1 MVQVSP
7 PVSLPPVLVY
17 KTELD
22 LENYVWPGLDTHFLN
37 YVWPGFQEE
46 IVVARGRTTHLTT
59 LGTCV
64 DGLSCGRTTR
74 GCTKMAAPWPHYEGL
89 YKMVAPWPLLT
100 VACLPVRTNRFNR
113 VLAEKGG
120 SLATLTDGAGSVHQP
135 VRHPKIVSQ
144 PCILG
149 AVLGIFRCRRTTF
162 AHLIYIVHI
171 VHIVHIAPSIPTAGR
186 GAPGVSTL
194 LASGPSEQTLVSGR
208 QP

>member
-120 SLATLTDGAGSVHQP
+120 SLATLTDGAGSGHQR
-135 VRHPKIVSQ
+135 VRHPKIVLR
-144 PCILG
+144 P
-149 AVLGIFRCRRTTF
+149 RCSEAGT
-162 AHLIYIVHI
+162 L
-171 VHIVHIAPSIPTAGR
+171 APSIPTAGR
-186 GAPGVSTL
+186 GAPGMSAL